1 MSPRTTDRICLVEGG
16 YARPDLPRPMRPPV
30 DERRVRSG
38 MALPPGGLQIEDVES
53 GGEAVSRLDRDPVGC
68 TVKRHCDSERAT
80 LIRVDGEPDR
90 VSGEPEPVGVDRRMA
105 ALDW

>member
-1 MSPRTTDRICLVEGG
+1 
-16 YARPDLPRPMRPPV
+16 
-30 DERRVRSG
+30 

-105 ALDW
+105 ALDWICREPASAAWARTRRLDLKRKSAAQERLSEP